1 VLPIDILIGATWTY
15 RHQLAAT
22 RIVGYNP
29 GVKQRSDQVFD
40 VDELSEYLKLPKS
53 TVYKLAQE
61 GRIRPT
67 MRSVGRIFRGH
78 TWLLPAASTSS
89 LSGWM
94 SQARWHRTFGF
105 HARRAMSRD
114 DDCQPS
120 GLDVSGKS
128 RAARISNISAPR
140 PPR

>member
-61 GRIRPT
+61 GRIPAQKA
-67 MRSVGRIFRGH
+67 GRHWRFLKRAIDDWLERGDRGN
-78 TWLLPAASTSS
+78 LDSPSS
-89 LSGWM
+89 G
-94 SQARWHRTFGF
+94 G
-105 HARRAMSRD
+105 
-114 DDCQPS
+114 
-120 GLDVSGKS
+120 
-128 RAARISNISAPR
+128 
-140 PPR
+140 